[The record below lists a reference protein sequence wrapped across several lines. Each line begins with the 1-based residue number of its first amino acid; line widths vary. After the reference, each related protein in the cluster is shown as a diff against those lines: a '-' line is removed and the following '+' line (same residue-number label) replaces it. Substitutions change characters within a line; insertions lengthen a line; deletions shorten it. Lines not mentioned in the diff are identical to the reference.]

1 MTFLNAAVLVGLV
14 AVVIPPIIHLLN
26 RRRHDLVDWAAMQFL
41 HASRRRRRRIL
52 IDDWFLMLVRMGLVA
67 ILVLAVAGPLA
78 RWNPFGSVGSHPG
91 RDVVLVFDGSTSMGY
106 VHDGE
111 PAHDAARRWATAFL
125 RDLQSGDR
133 VSVLQAKQRPQ
144 FVVPLLTS
152 DLHQAESALDNL
164 PRPLGGANWA
174 AAVQQAAQILGTG
187 GNPSREIVLLTH
199 SQRHGW
205 ADAGALERWEL
216 LARSGLELP
225 RVWVVNVA
233 PNRPADAPNA
243 ALGSITSSRPVVP
256 VGREVRFRSEVQIYG
271 HWSGPPP
278 TRVRVEVDGRP
289 TAELKAVIPAE
300 GSGRVPL
307 SFTRKFAAPGSH
319 LVTAQL
325 DGDAMPGDDR
335 QDIAVEVVGA
345 VPVLLVDG
353 HPAAVS
359 RRGSDFLRD
368 ALAPARDPEPSFL
381 VRQISVSEFA
391 AEALAKPVGK
401 ESDTLPR
408 VLVLSDV
415 AVLKAAQ
422 QQAVEAFLNQ
432 GGGVLVTLG
441 PRSDPR
447 FYNEQLYRGGQGW
460 LPARLLEPIGDET
473 KLDTAPRPVPASM
486 EHPALEL
493 FKELQ
498 PGGLA
503 SAYFPRHWKLETPA
517 QGSASAIAMLSDR
530 LPFLAEKAF
539 GKGRVIVAAVPLDST
554 WRTNLTDL
562 GDFVRLSHELV
573 YYLAGARATE
583 RDLRPGQPIVF
594 DPGSGEKVA
603 PVTVI
608 PPNGTP
614 RAIEATSW
622 PLVFE
627 DTIEPGVYKFTT
639 MSGRS
644 QYAVIPADAG
654 ESVLTPCSDE
664 DRSRVAALL
673 PTMRYITTVDEATAE
688 ATDAGAT
695 FDLAWLLLAVL
706 IGLLAL
712 ELVITRR
719 ISRGE

>member
-1 MTFLNAAVLVGLV
+1 MTFLNTAVLVALV
-14 AVVIPPIIHLLN
+14 AVLIPPIIHLIN
-26 RRRHDLVDWAAMQFL
+26 RRRYDLIDWAAMQFL

-52 IDDWFLMLVRMGLVA
+52 IDDWFLMLVRIGLIA

-78 RWNPFGSVGSHPG
+78 RWNPFAGIGSRPG

-111 PAHDAARRWATAFL
+111 SAHDAARRWAASFL

-144 FVVPLLTS
+144 FVVPLPTS

-164 PRPLGGANWA
+164 PKPLGGANWA
-174 AAVQQAAQILGTG
+174 AAVQQAAQILGTA
-187 GNPSREIVLLTH
+187 GNPSHEIVLLTDT
-199 SQRHGW
+199 QRHGW
-205 ADAGALERWEL
+205 ADSGALERWEL
-216 LARSGLELP
+216 LARSGLQLP
-225 RVWVVNVA
+225 RIWVVNVA

-243 ALGSITSSRPVVP
+243 ALAAITSSRPVVP
-256 VGREVRFRSEVQIYG
+256 VGREVRFRSELQIYG
-271 HWSGPPP
+271 HWSAPPP
-278 TRVRVEVDGRP
+278 GRVRVEVDGRP

-307 SFTRKFAAPGSH
+307 SFTRRFTAPGSH
-319 LVTAQL
+319 LVTIQL

-345 VPVLLVDG
+345 MPVLLVDG

-381 VRQISVSEFA
+381 VRQISVSDFS

-401 ESDTLPR
+401 EADTLPR

-422 QQAVEAFLNQ
+422 QQAVEVFLNQ

-447 FYNEQLYRGGQGW
+447 FYNDQLYRSGQGW
-460 LPARLLEPIGDET
+460 LPARLLEPIGDEA
-473 KLDTAPRPVPASM
+473 KIETAPRPVPASM

-493 FKELQ
+493 FKEPQ
-498 PGGLA
+498 PAGIA

-517 QGSASAIAMLSDR
+517 QRSASAIAMLSDR

-539 GKGRVIVAAVPLDST
+539 GKGRVIVAAVPFDNT
-554 WRTNLTDL
+554 WRTNLIEL

-573 YYLAGARATE
+573 YYLAGARSAE

-594 DPGSGEKVA
+594 DPGSGEKVT

-608 PPNGTP
+608 PPSGTP
-614 RAIEATSW
+614 RAVELTSW

-627 DTIEPGVYKFTT
+627 ETVEPGVYKFTT

-644 QYAVIPADAG
+644 QYAVVPADSG

-664 DRSRVAALL
+664 DRARVAALL
-673 PTMRYITTVDEATAE
+673 PSMRYITTVDETTAE
-688 ATDAGAT
+688 ATDVGAT
-695 FDLAWLLLAVL
+695 YDLAWLLLAVL
-706 IGLLAL
+706 IGFLAL

>member
-1 MTFLNAAVLVGLV
+1 MTFLNAALLVGLV
-14 AVVIPPIIHLLN
+14 AVLIPPIIHLIN
-26 RRRHDLVDWAAMQFL
+26 RRRYDLVDWAAMQFL

-52 IDDWFLMLVRMGLVA
+52 IDDWFLMLVRMGLLA

-78 RWNPFGSVGSHPG
+78 RWNPFANVGSRPG

-111 PAHDAARRWATAFL
+111 SGQDSARKWAASFM

-133 VSVLQAKQRPQ
+133 VAVLQAKQRPQ
-144 FVVPLLTS
+144 FVVALLTS

-164 PRPLGGANWA
+164 AKPIGGVNWIS
-174 AAVQQAAQILGTG
+174 AVQQAVQILGTG
-187 GNPSREIVLLTH
+187 GNPSREIVLLTDT
-199 SQRHGW
+199 QRHGW

-216 LARSGLELP
+216 LARSGLQLP
-225 RVWVVNVA
+225 RMWVVNVA
-233 PNRPADAPNA
+233 PNRPVDAPNA
-243 ALGSITSSRPVVP
+243 ALAAITSSRPVVP
-256 VGREVRFRSEVQIYG
+256 VGREVRFRSELQIYG
-271 HWSGPPP
+271 RWPGAPPS
-278 TRVRVEVDGRP
+278 RVRIDVDGRP

-307 SFTRKFAAPGSH
+307 SFTRRFTAPGSH

-345 VPVLLVDG
+345 VPVLVVDG

-359 RRGSDFLRD
+359 RRGSDFIRD
-368 ALAPARDPEPSFL
+368 ALAPARDPEASFL
-381 VRQISVSEFA
+381 VRQISISEFS
-391 AEALAKPVGK
+391 AEAFSKPVGK
-401 ESDTLPR
+401 EADTLPR

-447 FYNEQLYRGGQGW
+447 FYNDQLYRGGQGW

-473 KLDTAPRPVPASM
+473 KIETAPRPVPASM

-493 FKELQ
+493 FKEPQ

-517 QGSASAIAMLSDR
+517 QGSASAIAMLSNR

-539 GKGRVIVAAVPLDST
+539 GKGRVIVAPVPLDST
-554 WRTNLTDL
+554 WRTNLIGL
-562 GDFVRLSHELV
+562 GDFVRLTHELV
-573 YYLAGARATE
+573 YYLAGARAGE

-594 DPGSGEKVA
+594 DPGSGEKIA
-603 PVTVI
+603 PVTMI
-608 PPNGTP
+608 PPSGTP
-614 RAIEATSW
+614 RVIEPTSW

-627 DTIEPGVYKFTT
+627 ETIEPGVYKFTT
-639 MSGRS
+639 TSGRS
-644 QYAVIPADAG
+644 QYAIIPADSG

-664 DRSRVAALL
+664 DRARVAALV
-673 PTMRYITTVDEATAE
+673 PAMRYINTVDEAKAE
-688 ATDAGAT
+688 TTDAGAT

-712 ELVITRR
+712 ELLITRR